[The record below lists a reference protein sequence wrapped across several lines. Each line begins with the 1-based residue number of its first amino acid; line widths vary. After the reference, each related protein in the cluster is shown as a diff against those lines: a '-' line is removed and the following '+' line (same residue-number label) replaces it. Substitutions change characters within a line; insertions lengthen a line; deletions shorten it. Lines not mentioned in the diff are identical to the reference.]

1 MNSSDMFKC
10 NFFKIPFKVLTTF
23 LFFFFIA
30 ECFCQV
36 QLHKLFYT
44 KPASQFEEALLM
56 GNGRIGATI
65 YGGVKEERISLNEAT
80 LWSGGPFDPSMN
92 PKAKDYL
99 QPVREA
105 LFDENY
111 KKADSLMKFMQGKYS
126 ESYAPLGNLF
136 INFNHAL
143 SDASDYKRELDISN
157 AYTKISYEID
167 GTNFTREY
175 FVSYPDQVLVIRLI
189 SQGKN
194 KLNISCHFNSL
205 LTHSQKRK
213 DDDLMMHGFSPVHA
227 EPNYRGN
234 IPNAIIND
242 TVRAMRFV
250 AQLRVLKNNG
260 NIKIQNS
267 EIQISDA
274 NEIVLLVSL
283 ATSYNGPEKNPGLS
297 GKDEVKIAESQI
309 KKAVK
314 KSFSI
319 LKQRHTDDYRK
330 YFDRVYLDLGH
341 TDQETKTTMD
351 RLNNFALGKID
362 NSLMALFFQY
372 SRYLLISASRPGGM
386 PANLQG
392 IWNEVM
398 RPPWSSNYTTNI
410 NAEMNYWGAEI
421 SNLSQLHKPLLDFI
435 GRLQRT
441 GTITARDY
449 FDCDGWTCNHNTDI
463 WAMTNPVGGFGEGDA
478 SWASWPLGGAWL
490 STHLWEHY
498 LFNGDKKYL
507 KSYAYP
513 IMKGAVKFCLDFLT
527 TDKKGYLVTAPA
539 TSPENYFKIPETG
552 YQGPSAYGTTSDLA
566 MIRQLFNDFLQASRV
581 LNKEDDLF
589 NKVNVALK
597 KMYPYQIGKKGQLQ
611 EWYHDWDDVDPH
623 HRHLSHLF
631 AAYPG
636 NTITTD
642 KTPKLADAVRKSLEI
657 RTNEGTGWAITWRI
671 NLWARLKN
679 GEMAY
684 DAIKKMMR
692 VISNDAV
699 IKMNGGGIYPN
710 LLGAHPPFQIDG
722 NFGGGAGIAEMLLQ
736 SHDGY
741 IDLLPALPQEWNT
754 GEVRGLCARGGYEV
768 TMKWD
773 DGMLTNAEIYAKLG
787 GQVKVRYKNKE
798 LVLSTTKG
806 KKYEINT
813 QHFKSIQ

>member
-10 NFFKIPFKVLTTF
+10 HFFKIPFKVLTTF
-23 LFFFFIA
+23 LFFFSIA
-30 ECFCQV
+30 ECFCQEQV
-36 QLHKLFYT
+36 HKLFYT

-65 YGGVKEERISLNEAT
+65 YGGVEEERISLNEAT

-92 PKAKDYL
+92 KKAKDYL

-143 SDASDYKRELDISN
+143 SAASDYKRELDISN

-205 LTHSQKRK
+205 LIHSQKSK
-213 DDDLMMHGFSPVHA
+213 GDDLMMHGFSPVHA

-242 TVRAMRFV
+242 TIRSMRFV
-250 AQLRVLKNNG
+250 AQLRVLKNDG
-260 NIKIQNS
+260 NIKIKNS

-297 GKDEVKIAESQI
+297 GKDEVKIAESHV

-341 TDQETKTTMD
+341 TDQEANATMD
-351 RLNNFALGKID
+351 RLNNFALGKTD
-362 NSLMALFFQY
+362 NSLMVLFFQY

-392 IWNEVM
+392 IWNEAM

-410 NAEMNYWGAEI
+410 NAEMNYWG
-421 SNLSQLHKPLLDFI
+421 Q
-435 GRLQRT
+435 
-441 GTITARDY
+441 
-449 FDCDGWTCNHNTDI
+449 
-463 WAMTNPVGGFGEGDA
+463 
-478 SWASWPLGGAWL
+478 
-490 STHLWEHY
+490 
-498 LFNGDKKYL
+498 
-507 KSYAYP
+507 
-513 IMKGAVKFCLDFLT
+513 KF
-527 TDKKGYLVTAPA
+527 P
-539 TSPENYFKIPETG
+539 
-552 YQGPSAYGTTSDLA
+552 
-566 MIRQLFNDFLQASRV
+566 
-581 LNKEDDLF
+581 
-589 NKVNVALK
+589 
-597 KMYPYQIGKKGQLQ
+597 
-611 EWYHDWDDVDPH
+611 
-623 HRHLSHLF
+623 
-631 AAYPG
+631 
-636 NTITTD
+636 
-642 KTPKLADAVRKSLEI
+642 
-657 RTNEGTGWAITWRI
+657 
-671 NLWARLKN
+671 
-679 GEMAY
+679 
-684 DAIKKMMR
+684 
-692 VISNDAV
+692 
-699 IKMNGGGIYPN
+699 IYPN
-710 LLGAHPPFQIDG
+710 CISHFWILLEGCKEQ
-722 NFGGGAGIAEMLLQ
+722 EQ
-736 SHDGY
+736 
-741 IDLLPALPQEWNT
+741 LLP
-754 GEVRGLCARGGYEV
+754 
-768 TMKWD
+768 
-773 DGMLTNAEIYAKLG
+773 EII
-787 GQVKVRYKNKE
+787 
-798 LVLSTTKG
+798 STVMAGHVIITLIFG
-806 KKYEINT
+806 P
-813 QHFKSIQ
+813 